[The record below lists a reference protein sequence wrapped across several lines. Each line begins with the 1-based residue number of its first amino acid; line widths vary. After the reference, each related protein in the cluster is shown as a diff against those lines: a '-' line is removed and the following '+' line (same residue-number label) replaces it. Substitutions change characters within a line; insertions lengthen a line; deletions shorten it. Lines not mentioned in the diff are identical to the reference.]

1 MIVYVS
7 TEVDHSECER
17 ENRIGSLKKKANN
30 ASSKFR
36 HSLTKRGRRSGK
48 VMSVDIEDVHDA
60 EELQA
65 VDALRQALISE
76 DRLPSRHDDYHMLL
90 RSVTELPLHIYI
102 YAR

>member
-1 MIVYVS
+1 
-7 TEVDHSECER
+7 
-17 ENRIGSLKKKANN
+17 
-30 ASSKFR
+30 
-36 HSLTKRGRRSGK
+36 
-48 VMSVDIEDVHDA
+48 MSVDIEDVHDA